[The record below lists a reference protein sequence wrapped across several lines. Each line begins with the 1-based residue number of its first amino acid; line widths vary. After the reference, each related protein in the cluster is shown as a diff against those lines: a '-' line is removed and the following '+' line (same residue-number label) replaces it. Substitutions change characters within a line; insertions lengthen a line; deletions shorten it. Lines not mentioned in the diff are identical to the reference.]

1 MKVVETT
8 QNWSLQLNLR
18 GFEVVHKKY
27 RKDSGTLLPEVISH
41 LDYYNSFCLIYLLL
55 VSLLPSQLSITRIMF
70 LKHRQVSGSNNK
82 AW

>member
-27 RKDSGTLLPEVISH
+27 RKDSGTLLPEVIAH